1 MATQWRSGSV
11 FAFHDVSHYG
21 RCDEALNAFK
31 EGFFHI
37 LVMTEEEGISKTPFL
52 YRILY
57 KNVLT
62 DFYIQVIFMHRV
74 ER

>member
-37 LVMTEEEGISKTPFL
+37 LVMTEEEGISKTLFHTKSSIKMFL
-52 YRILY
+52 T
-57 KNVLT
+57 N
-62 DFYIQVIFMHRV
+62 FYIQVIFMHRV